1 MTLIVIAKYPR
12 RKQIKI
18 EYETQ
23 FPTKSM
29 LNDKIKKQLKE
40 DTKNY

>member
-1 MTLIVIAKYPR
+1 MIPKYPY

-23 FPTKSM
+23 FPTDSM
-29 LNDKIKKQLKE
+29 LNDKIKKKRHKKLLV
-40 DTKNY
+40 NFG

>member
-1 MTLIVIAKYPR
+1 MIAKYPH

-23 FPTKSM
+23 FPTDSM
-29 LNDKIKKQLKE
+29 LNDKIKKKLKE